1 MTDEYID
8 FLGRID
14 RQVKLNGYRIET
26 GEVES
31 AALRSKNITAASA
44 FVYTDHVSDGK
55 LLALCYTSETEI
67 VEEKL
72 REELKNRLVDYMM
85 PHILMRIDH
94 IPLTSNGKVNIDE
107 MCRIIA
113 ASINIDDETDF
124 DEFEVKIAKIWKA
137 ILGVNSISRKSNFFS
152 CGGDSLKAMRMIEAL
167 EKEDIISDNIS
178 VTDIFSVTDFG
189 SLTERLRKA
198 YEEKQKEEEDMEEG
212 EL

>member
-1 MTDEYID
+1 M
-8 FLGRID
+8 
-14 RQVKLNGYRIET
+14 
-26 GEVES
+26 
-31 AALRSKNITAASA
+31 
-44 FVYTDHVSDGK
+44 
-55 LLALCYTSETEI
+55 CYTSETEI

-113 ASINIDDETDF
+113 ASMNIDDETDF

-152 CGGDSLKAMRMIEAL
+152 CGGDSLKAMRMIEDL

-189 SLTERLRKA
+189 SLAERLRKA

>member
-1 MTDEYID
+1 
-8 FLGRID
+8 
-14 RQVKLNGYRIET
+14 
-26 GEVES
+26 
-31 AALRSKNITAASA
+31 
-44 FVYTDHVSDGK
+44 
-55 LLALCYTSETEI
+55 
-67 VEEKL
+67 
-72 REELKNRLVDYMM
+72 
-85 PHILMRIDH
+85 
-94 IPLTSNGKVNIDE
+94 

-113 ASINIDDETDF
+113 SSVDTDDETDF
-124 DEFEVKIAKIWKA
+124 DEFEAKIAKIWKA

-189 SLTERLRKA
+189 SLAERLRKA